1 MEKNSNCTVESLDS
15 TVQGAV
21 KRLAEYPENKQLV
34 FGAGAWGR
42 RYQGYVEQSG
52 LGEII
57 GFLDNSDQMT
67 AIEGKNGS
75 RIPVYQ
81 PKEVKD
87 LEYDIIVISNKSPK
101 QVLEIR
107 NQLDLLGI
115 RPEKVAVL
123 RENSDVMIKMLSS
136 GNLYNEDTDSRVC
149 WLRNFAAYANQR
161 NLSGCVAEAGVCYG
175 DFAYYINKYFPEK
188 DIYLFDT
195 FEGFDNRD
203 LETERS
209 LGDPSFL
216 SGMFNQ
222 RHMFSETN
230 ERIVLDRMLHSDKCV
245 LRKGYF
251 PDSAAGIEE
260 EFCFVNLDMDLYQP
274 MLGALQFFYDKMC
287 QGGVILTHD
296 YFHPELPGVKA
307 AIEEFE
313 RERETMLCKVPI
325 GDFCSIAVIKP

>member
-136 GNLYNEDTDSRVC
+136 GNLYNGGHGQS
-149 WLRNFAAYANQR
+149 
-161 NLSGCVAEAGVCYG
+161 
-175 DFAYYINKYFPEK
+175 
-188 DIYLFDT
+188 
-195 FEGFDNRD
+195 
-203 LETERS
+203 S
-209 LGDPSFL
+209 LL
-216 SGMFNQ
+216 
-222 RHMFSETN
+222 
-230 ERIVLDRMLHSDKCV
+230 V
-245 LRKGYF
+245 
-251 PDSAAGIEE
+251 E
-260 EFCFVNLDMDLYQP
+260 EFCGLRKSEKFEWLCCGGGRLLRRLRLLYQ
-274 MLGALQFFYDKMC
+274 
-287 QGGVILTHD
+287 
-296 YFHPELPGVKA
+296 
-307 AIEEFE
+307 
-313 RERETMLCKVPI
+313 
-325 GDFCSIAVIKP
+325 

>member
-175 DFAYYINKYFPEK
+175 DFAYYYLREKY
-188 DIYLFDT
+188 
-195 FEGFDNRD
+195 
-203 LETERS
+203 
-209 LGDPSFL
+209 
-216 SGMFNQ
+216 
-222 RHMFSETN
+222 
-230 ERIVLDRMLHSDKCV
+230 
-245 LRKGYF
+245 
-251 PDSAAGIEE
+251 
-260 EFCFVNLDMDLYQP
+260 
-274 MLGALQFFYDKMC
+274 
-287 QGGVILTHD
+287 
-296 YFHPELPGVKA
+296 
-307 AIEEFE
+307 
-313 RERETMLCKVPI
+313 
-325 GDFCSIAVIKP
+325 